1 MKSDQREMVNQLRPN
16 EETKQEDLTNDNEKG
31 IRRDDLIGATL
42 LSILLATLAA
52 LALWLATPMR
62 FGFLLTAAFITA
74 IFLIFKFLVNPRK
87 SK

>member
-1 MKSDQREMVNQLRPN
+1 MKSDQSEIVNKPHPN
-16 EETKQEDLTNDNEKG
+16 EETQQEDLTSDNEKG
-31 IRRDDLIGATL
+31 IRRGDLIGATL

-62 FGFLLTAAFITA
+62 FGYLLTAAFIIA

>member
-1 MKSDQREMVNQLRPN
+1 MVNQLRPN